1 MNVIMENNEEF
12 KVNNTELNNNENK
25 PQKNNGKTIVLIIIT
40 MILVLAIGVGVGLL
54 LANIDKNNN
63 NNNAN
68 STETQTKTSKKV
80 DESKDWVYDAEYGNN
95 KPVKTTN
102 SWNSNE
108 VLSSKEDLV
117 VPYIN
122 INSEAGKN
130 ANREIEIIYEE
141 MYNKYAT
148 NIGIEGNNVD
158 VKTMTRLKYKY
169 YKNNNILSVII
180 EESNYVIPGGAGRCP
195 LYVYNFNLDTLEKAS
210 SEELAKQTGYNS
222 IAEVNEIVNKWFT
235 KEKTDEENNEGLAGS
250 IIEIVKDT
258 YFIDENNKLNFV
270 YTVGAAGTYDY
281 AKKVDEVKEAK
292 SNNNAKNGNQ
302 TTSYFEQNKNLN
314 YTSNPKDNINGK
326 VAIIKMGEKTFQTTK
341 NNGYYTYT
349 DNFGNSYNIKEIT
362 NITSEYRMTSNDGA
376 TNLFRAVIE
385 YTDNNNTKKSFDTAV
400 FVPND
405 ANNYTTLSIYGP
417 YENYTGTTSF
427 VRSFTDLYD
436 DGSKLPNGTSKI
448 IKQLSPIGWA
458 GSSMQEVRLYDNGDV
473 YHIVYNGDGNTDDNI
488 SSFKLIARNADTIE
502 EKMNG
507 QEFESIIVKGKYL
520 TKVTD
525 DGQLWILFENN

>member
-1 MNVIMENNEEF
+1 MVDMENNEGNIPNRNNFEQN
-12 KVNNTELNNNENK
+12 VNNTPNNGKKKTIFLVTVFLVLVITIGICAGYLFINKNKDNNVVNQTEQSKTSINNKNENKVVSVVSVEDDTEMVRRQMTIEGRDINDNTVWSYTTLAENIPQEVINRGLKLIETRKGKVYLCDWGKLYILDEQTGKVLAQNIEHNMGAAAVYIFDENDNLYTTSYLAAVDKFDTNAKLLKTTESKIWDEGFYWPKKMTLNGNNLIIDYGDEGKVTVNKDTLEIVDVNKTELNNNS
-25 PQKNNGKTIVLIIIT
+25 G
-40 MILVLAIGVGVGLL
+40 
-54 LANIDKNNN
+54 
-63 NNNAN
+63 
-68 STETQTKTSKKV
+68 
-80 DESKDWVYDAEYGNN
+80 
-95 KPVKTTN
+95 
-102 SWNSNE
+102 
-108 VLSSKEDLV
+108 
-117 VPYIN
+117 
-122 INSEAGKN
+122 
-130 ANREIEIIYEE
+130 
-141 MYNKYAT
+141 
-148 NIGIEGNNVD
+148 
-158 VKTMTRLKYKY
+158 
-169 YKNNNILSVII
+169 
-180 EESNYVIPGGAGRCP
+180 
-195 LYVYNFNLDTLEKAS
+195 
-210 SEELAKQTGYNS
+210 
-222 IAEVNEIVNKWFT
+222 
-235 KEKTDEENNEGLAGS
+235 
-250 IIEIVKDT
+250 
-258 YFIDENNKLNFV
+258 
-270 YTVGAAGTYDY
+270 
-281 AKKVDEVKEAK
+281 
-292 SNNNAKNGNQ
+292 NGNQ

-385 YTDNNNTKKSFDTAV
+385 YIDNNNTKKSFDTAV

-473 YHIVYNGDGNTDDNI
+473 YHIVYNGDGNTDENI